1 MRSNQALL
9 FVLLAL
15 LCTQQGAQPEPVQPE
30 SAASKTEA
38 SKSAPKSA
46 ANKRVS
52 KSASGKSVHT
62 QSVHPTTA
70 QQKTAPV
77 QAQEMEIIPIGVR
90 SDGKPITITRKKV
103 VIPPQKLNLPIA
115 DNSLWFR
122 YYQAGEDASLTQHDP
137 DLAKKYW
144 MAAISEL
151 EKHPPAK
158 GADMFL
164 SVRLSALDKGLMDSY
179 PSDWSK
185 QTGDSDEIMKQRK
198 EQVDTLSR
206 IARINEY
213 FAPPDDLLRTKSK
226 ERYEI
231 AKQAYEKALAQMK
244 QKETKETKETSSD

>member
-9 FVLLAL
+9 FVAL
-15 LCTQQGAQPEPVQPE
+15 TFWCTQGADHE
-30 SAASKTEA
+30 
-38 SKSAPKSA
+38 
-46 ANKRVS
+46 
-52 KSASGKSVHT
+52 
-62 QSVHPTTA
+62 
-70 QQKTAPV
+70 PV
-77 QAQEMEIIPIGVR
+77 QAQSQLSKSEASKPESKSVANKSAPGKSAHTRSATVQQMTARAQAPEMETIPIGV
-90 SDGKPITITRKKV
+90 GPGGAPITITRPKM
-103 VIPPQKLNLPIA
+103 VIPPQKLNLPIV

-137 DLAKKYW
+137 DLAKRYW
-144 MAAISEL
+144 MAAIAEL

-179 PSDWSK
+179 PADWSK

-198 EQVDTLSR
+198 EQVETLSR

-244 QKETKETKETSSD
+244 EKQNREAKETNSD